1 MQKLRA
7 ALFRSASDGTERPLG
22 DVAFERFSLAF
33 ALAKYDMNVNIDL
46 RSVVPA
52 WLFGDTH
59 QVSWFRSVSM
69 NIYQHGLPTIE
80 FMSSADTVGQDDLL
94 IVRYRRCQPES
105 PVFLTQFDGIDQ
117 SVDIKISTFIF
128 KAAPEPVLAVYD
140 FVMTTFVPAPAPNQ
154 QQQRVS
160 PAAGEEVLTGQ
171 GNDAA
176 PVVVAEQQQA
186 AQKIRVLV
194 NLASVQ
200 GNQSAHMCYCAFF

>member
-1 MQKLRA
+1 
-7 ALFRSASDGTERPLG
+7 
-22 DVAFERFSLAF
+22 
-33 ALAKYDMNVNIDL
+33 
-46 RSVVPA
+46 
-52 WLFGDTH
+52 
-59 QVSWFRSVSM
+59 M
-69 NIYQHGLPTIE
+69 NIYQPGLPTIE

-94 IVRYRRCQPES
+94 IVRYKRCQPES

-140 FVMTTFVPAPAPNQ
+140 FVMTTFVPAPAPAPNQ
-154 QQQRVS
+154 QQQHVS
-160 PAAGEEVLTGQ
+160 SVAGGDVLAGQ
-171 GNDAA
+171 GKDAA

-200 GNQSAHMCYCAFF
+200 GNLPTCAVVRFSDTG